1 MKRESAAPGR
11 MIEVDGVRVH
21 LIEAGHG
28 PETVLLLHG
37 FGANAFSWRATIPLL
52 AETHRIVA
60 MDFPGFG
67 FSDRR
72 SDINLGAAAQAA
84 RALAVLDDLG
94 FAQAT
99 VVGHSMGGG
108 IAQRLALLA
117 PERVSRLVL
126 VASVDAGITPPWLHR
141 AARVAPISTAVM
153 RLMGH
158 FPALVRRFTR
168 RSLRRIV
175 FDPAHVTAAVVDGYA
190 IPSLIPGTAQCVGR
204 MARDAI
210 GVPAAKLEQI
220 TASTLVVDGERDRV
234 VPPKVTARLVAA
246 IPGARHVVIPRTGHL
261 VPEEQP
267 IAFVEALRTFFDAT
281 KDA

>member
-1 MKRESAAPGR
+1 MKRTPAAPGR
-11 MIEVDGVRVH
+11 IIEIDSVRIHVV
-21 LIEAGHG
+21 ETGDG

-37 FGANAFSWRATIPLL
+37 FAANTFSWRATIPLL
-52 AETHRIVA
+52 AETHRVVA

-84 RALAVLDDLG
+84 RALAVLDHLG
-94 FAQAT
+94 IARAT
-99 VVGHSMGGG
+99 LVGHSMGGG

-117 PERVSRLVL
+117 PERVARLVL
-126 VASVDAGITPPWLHR
+126 VASVDAGVTPPWQRR
-141 AARVAPISTAVM
+141 AARLAPISTAVM
-153 RLMGH
+153 RLFGR
-158 FPALVRRFTR
+158 FPSLVRRFTR

-175 FDPAHVTAAVVDGYA
+175 FDPAHVTAAVVQGYA
-190 IPSLIPGTAQCVGR
+190 VPSLIPGTAQCIGR

-210 GVPAAKLEQI
+210 GVPAAPIEQI
-220 TASTLVVDGERDRV
+220 AAPVLVVDGERDRV
-234 VPPKVTARLVAA
+234 IPASVTARLAEV

-267 IAFVEALRTFFDAT
+267 VAFVEALRTFFAAT
-281 KDA
+281 EEA